1 MNSMFQ
7 VIIITIIVILIY
19 AVYAA
24 WFKDLGK
31 KHWEQGGRYLPFM
44 PDDQHTYVIVFRV
57 LVTLTLLCFIMYYI
71 FSLTGAIQ

>member
-7 VIIITIIVILIY
+7 VMIITIIVILIY

-31 KHWEQGGRYLPFM
+31 RQWEQGGRNLPFM
-44 PDDQHTYVIVFRV
+44 PDDQRTFIIVFRV
-57 LVTLTLLCFIMYYI
+57 LVTLTLLSFIMYYI
-71 FSLTGAIQ
+71 LSLTGAIQ